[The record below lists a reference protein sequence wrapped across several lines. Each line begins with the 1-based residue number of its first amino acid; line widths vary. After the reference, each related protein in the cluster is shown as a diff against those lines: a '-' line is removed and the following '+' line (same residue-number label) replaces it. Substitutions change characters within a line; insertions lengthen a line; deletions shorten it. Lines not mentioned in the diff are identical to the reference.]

1 MTYRTAVRNTRL
13 PVVALGLAAVALSL
27 ALVPRGRELALLR
40 MEAGDTQRAAALL
53 EARFV
58 GGDRSPATVAA
69 LARAR
74 VSIGDVAGAMQL
86 LETLIAQRPRD
97 AGALNKLEQL
107 QRDSGRTEGLIR
119 TLEMLQNVAPRT
131 DRLRDLAGLYA
142 KSNRRPEQLAALRN
156 LVQQVGSE
164 PDDFVTLA
172 RLEASMG
179 RPLAGVAVL
188 RDMETRHLEAVDASV
203 VALELG
209 MLLVAKEAEQALARG
224 RLWLV
229 GRSDLAQAAP
239 ILAGEISVG
248 GRPDLAVALLK
259 HHAGADADPRL
270 IAALAQA
277 ESDAGDPAAGLNR
290 LEQLDPVKDAR
301 GGVPVALLRLRLGL
315 AVGNADRAMAAAER
329 VGWPD
334 VPDDLLQQLS
344 ATALAAGRKDALQR
358 LAAAGEDYLNS
369 APVLAARIRLALG
382 DADGA
387 RRWSDRATPTVLG
400 QPGVA
405 VQLAEVEVHLKRSDR
420 VAALLLDAV
429 QDPDLPPTALPAVAG
444 LFIRAGRADKGA
456 IALDRVR
463 RSQASLAAD
472 SAWALTAIA
481 AGRAKEVTA
490 WLFAQGQEELPAD
503 LLQNLVHVAVDAGA
517 RGLALQAAER
527 LTSIRGS
534 ADDGLLLARLLFD
547 NGQPRRALECLRAL
561 PAGTS
566 VPDDF
571 RAAVLLGA
579 WRQGAPVAD
588 KLRAIWLRR
597 LEAATNPVDQAASI
611 SLLFELRAHTELLPV
626 LHTLARQAPER
637 WLWAFSEA
645 ATAARRQA
653 DLTALW
659 MELVGRPGLPAELR
673 RQLAFKLLEAGDK
686 RAAER
691 AFRVLAATSPSDSPD
706 VRQLLFLWGPRP
718 TAEQLDWIEDRA
730 RMAGGAE
737 QGAWMRI
744 LADRGAPARSAAVYR
759 AAMTQGGA
767 PEAALGAYL
776 AALQAQDDRT
786 TMVAAV
792 REELP
797 RATTA
802 AHLRQLAGLA
812 ARAGDTELER
822 QTLERLVAT
831 GGWDRDAQRRLGML
845 AYLRRD
851 MDVAE
856 RLLSATVAQTGG
868 DYDTQMILGDIASRR
883 RGAAE
888 ARSHY
893 AEALRL
899 LESSGDRSF
908 RGRVV
913 RANLL
918 HRLGRDAEATR
929 LYEALLTERPSD
941 RNLRADYAA
950 MLIEQGAL
958 RHASDLLA
966 GR

>member
-1 MTYRTAVRNTRL
+1 MTYRTAVQNTRF
-13 PVVALGLAAVALSL
+13 PVVALSLVAVALSL

-40 MEAGDTQRAAALL
+40 METGDTQRAVALL
-53 EARFV
+53 EERFV
-58 GGDRSPATVAA
+58 GGDRSPATIAA

-74 VSIGDVAGAMQL
+74 ASIGDVAGAVQL
-86 LETLIAQRPRD
+86 LETLIARRPRD
-97 AGALNKLEQL
+97 VVVLNTLEQL
-107 QRDSGRTEGLIR
+107 QRASGRTEGLIR
-119 TLEMLQNVAPRT
+119 TLEMLQVVAPRT
-131 DRLRDLAGLYA
+131 DRLRDLARLYA
-142 KSNRRPEQLAALRN
+142 KINQRPEQLEALRK
-156 LVQQVGSE
+156 LTQEVGSE

-172 RLEASMG
+172 RLEAGMG
-179 RPLAGVAVL
+179 RPLAGVTVL
-188 RDMETRHLEAVDASV
+188 RDMEARHLEAVDASV
-203 VALELG
+203 IALELG
-209 MLLVAKEAEQALARG
+209 MLLVGKEAEQALARG
-224 RLWLV
+224 RLWLA
-229 GRSDLAQAAP
+229 GRSDLAQTAP
-239 ILAGEISVG
+239 ILAGEISVR
-248 GRPDLAVALLK
+248 GRPDLAVALLERY
-259 HHAGADADPRL
+259 AGTGADPRL

-277 ESDAGDPAAGLNR
+277 ESDAGDPAAGLSR
-290 LEQLDPVKDAR
+290 LEQLDPIRGAR
-301 GGVPVALLRLRLGL
+301 GGEPLALLRLRLSL
-315 AVGNADRAMAAAER
+315 AVGNPDRAMAAAER

-344 ATALAAGRKDALQR
+344 ALVLAAGRTDALQR
-358 LAAAGEDYLNS
+358 LAAAGEDYLTS

-382 DADGA
+382 DADSA
-387 RRWSDRATPTVLG
+387 RRWSDRAAPTVVG
-400 QPGVA
+400 QPGLA
-405 VQLAEVEVHLKRSDR
+405 VQLAEVEVQLGRSDR

-429 QDPDLPPTALPAVAG
+429 QEPDLPPAALPAVAG
-444 LFIRAGRADKGA
+444 LFIRAGRADKGVT
-456 IALDRVR
+456 ALNRLR
-463 RSQASLAAD
+463 HSRPSLAAD
-472 SAWALTAIA
+472 SAWALAAIA

-490 WLFAQGQEELPAD
+490 WLSARGREELPAD
-503 LLQNLVHVAVDAGA
+503 LLQDLIYVAVDAGA
-517 RGLALQAAER
+517 RGLALQVAER
-527 LTSIRGS
+527 LASTRGS

-547 NGQPRRALECLRAL
+547 TGQARRALECLRAL

-588 KLRAIWLRR
+588 ELRAIWLRR
-597 LEAATNPVDQAASI
+597 LEAATNAVDQSASI
-611 SLLFELRAHTELLPV
+611 SLLFQLRAHAELLPV

-637 WLWAFSEA
+637 CLWAYSEA
-645 ATAARRQA
+645 ATAARQQA

-659 MELVGRPGLPAELR
+659 MELVSRPGLPAELR

-691 AFRVLAATSPSDSPD
+691 AFRALAATSPPDSPD

-718 TAEQLDWIEDRA
+718 TAEQLDWIEGRA
-730 RMAGGAE
+730 HMAGGAE

-759 AAMTQGGA
+759 AATTRGGA
-767 PEAALGAYL
+767 PEAVLGAYL
-776 AALQAQDDRT
+776 AALQAQDDRAA
-786 TMVAAV
+786 MVVAV

-802 AHLRQLAGLA
+802 DHLRQLAGLA

-822 QTLERLVAT
+822 QALERLVVT
-831 GGWDRDAQRRLGML
+831 GGWDRDAQRRLGIL

-851 MDVAE
+851 MDMAE
-856 RLLSATVAQTGG
+856 RLLSAAVVQTGS
-868 DYDTQMILGDIASRR
+868 DYEVQMILGDIASRR
-883 RGAAE
+883 RSAAD
-888 ARSHY
+888 ARSYY

-899 LESSGDRSF
+899 LESSGNRTF
-908 RGRVV
+908 RGRIV